1 MSLLR
6 PDGTDSA
13 VKAITSQTFSML
25 KLTDVVPG
33 TWTLITEGVPGDSI
47 KINMVYNTNL
57 GVNISAEPQTQIINP
72 ADPITI
78 SARLLG
84 SNVPATNS
92 DQYMGY
98 IADLVVMDAYGD
110 TVKTIPMEVV
120 DDHFEVKQTFEEGT
134 YYYKAIVKGN
144 HIQKESG
151 KIGPFTFTTD
161 VLTDAEKNNT
171 APVPVELVVEKSV
184 KIWPFAGG
192 SLTLDMNTLAT
203 DAQDTTLRYKVES
216 SSFMEGTDYTVDAN
230 GILNM
235 DHFSLS
241 KGAFTISAT
250 DSWGLS
256 CQIEVIVKTYNIGV
270 LTLIGI
276 GILAL
281 IALII
286 FGILMYILWTK
297 PFRGTISAQS
307 YCNGSYKGTPRNPR
321 RGQEKLARFG
331 MDNIGLDYQKS
342 YFQATGQNF
351 IYLVTNREVIY
362 NGQPTRKVRIQSGAE
377 VTISMGRDDPRLMY
391 IRFDSRMQGGRRPAG
406 GRRPP
411 QPRRR

>member
-1 MSLLR
+1 M
-6 PDGTDSA
+6 
-13 VKAITSQTFSML
+13 
-25 KLTDVVPG
+25 
-33 TWTLITEGVPGDSI
+33 
-47 KINMVYNTNL
+47 
-57 GVNISAEPQTQIINP
+57 
-72 ADPITI
+72 
-78 SARLLG
+78 
-84 SNVPATNS
+84 
-92 DQYMGY
+92 
-98 IADLVVMDAYGD
+98 
-110 TVKTIPMEVV
+110 
-120 DDHFEVKQTFEEGT
+120 
-134 YYYKAIVKGN
+134 
-144 HIQKESG
+144 
-151 KIGPFTFTTD
+151 
-161 VLTDAEKNNT
+161 LTDAEKNNT
-171 APVPVELVVEKSV
+171 APVPVEPVVEKSV

-216 SSFMEGTDYTVDAN
+216 SSFMEGTDYTVDSN
-230 GILNM
+230 GILFM

-256 CQIEVIVKTYNIGV
+256 CQIEVIVKTYNIGM

-281 IALII
+281 IGLII
-286 FGILMYILWTK
+286 FGILLYIALTK

-307 YCNGSYKGTPRNPR
+307 YCNGSYKGTPRNPK

-406 GRRPP
+406 GRRPL